1 MTRWTRRRSRSDFP
15 DGVQIGHHGGPDV
28 FGVGSKPIREN
39 RAFDH
44 LRVAIASSAATSIVA
59 WSPTPDHR
67 LIKTSAAPIIAGV
80 KSITVLRANI
90 GAITSRC
97 RRHCPPSAVSTLHSI
112 KPTAH
117 DAAGN
122 PSDSLQHY
130 RARRGGW
137 RSAREPAVRA
147 RRAIRPQRSVVRN
160 VPLPAFKWVALQG
173 ANKGYQLQRNRLR
186 LRRGRT
192 IRAVCERPVT
202 VLQCFEHSDDPL
214 CHPTTRVKRLPRTR
228 RLGRGDQAWR
238 RRYCIST
245 PWPQPGQP
253 GAYDG
258 DRAHPLLATLK
269 FRKFGND
276 R

>member
-1 MTRWTRRRSRSDFP
+1 MVLKWVTMAVRMSSASDPNPSEKIVRSTTS
-15 DGVQIGHHGGPDV
+15 
-28 FGVGSKPIREN
+28 
-39 RAFDH
+39 
-44 LRVAIASSAATSIVA
+44 RVTIASSAATSIVA

-80 KSITVLRANI
+80 KSITVLRASI
-90 GAITSRC
+90 GAITRRSDAIARPRRSAPFIQSSRQHTALQAILPIVC
-97 RRHCPPSAVSTLHSI
+97 SI
-112 KPTAH
+112 IEQ
-117 DAAGN
+117 DAADGVRLVN
-122 PSDSLQHY
+122 QQCVPDGQ
-130 RARRGGW
+130 
-137 RSAREPAVRA
+137 SACNDRLFEMFRY
-147 RRAIRPQRSVVRN
+147 
-160 VPLPAFKWVALQG
+160 PAFKWVALQG

-192 IRAVCERPVT
+192 IRAVCGRPVT

-253 GAYDG
+253 GACDG
-258 DRAHPLLATLK
+258 DRAHPPLATLK
-269 FRKFGND
+269 FRKFSND